1 MADKEK
7 KHKEGEEDLEEKNC
21 PLSPTAWIMF
31 LSGEIYNEENT
42 NNQDST
48 TPTITLL
55 VVVALSI
62 IALIFAAGTTNLP
75 ANSINSILSGLLF
88 SLLII
93 LIFIFSYLLYLIYRL
108 LWVRP
113 KTQKRVE
120 ALKKLRRTIIFG
132 EDNSY
137 KIRKEWEKI

>member
-1 MADKEK
+1 MADEEK
-7 KHKEGEEDLEEKNC
+7 KHGEGEEDLKKKDC
-21 PLSPTAWIMF
+21 PLSPTDWVIF

-62 IALIFAAGTTNLP
+62 IALIFAARTTNLP
-75 ANSINSILSGLLF
+75 VNSINSVLSGLLF

-93 LIFIFSYLLYLIYRL
+93 SIFIFSYLIYLIYRL

-132 EDNSY
+132 ENDSY

>member
-1 MADKEK
+1 MTDEEKNDSDK
-7 KHKEGEEDLEEKNC
+7 EKNC
-21 PLSPTAWIMF
+21 PLSPTDWILF

-62 IALIFAAGTTNLP
+62 IALIFAARTTNLP
-75 ANSINSILSGLLF
+75 VNSINSVLSGLLF

-93 LIFIFSYLLYLIYRL
+93 SIFIFSYLIYLIYRL

-132 EDNSY
+132 ENDSY

>member
-1 MADKEK
+1 MSSTRQRIQ
-7 KHKEGEEDLEEKNC
+7 N
-21 PLSPTAWIMF
+21 S
-31 LSGEIYNEENT
+31 
-42 NNQDST
+42 QDST

-55 VVVALSI
+55 VAVALSI
-62 IALIFAAGTTNLP
+62 TALIFAAGTTNLP
-75 ANSINSILSGLLF
+75 ANNITSIISGLRF

-93 LIFIFSYLLYLIYRL
+93 SIFIFSYLIYLIYRL

-132 EDNSY
+132 ENDSY